1 MYNMN
6 ETGCRI
12 RVSSNQYVYSKNG
25 RQIFLPNA
33 NNRKIVTLVEAI
45 SADGF
50 AITAMVIIKAQTMME
65 H

>member
-33 NNRKIVTLVEAI
+33 NNREIVTFVEAI

-50 AITAMVIIKAQTMME
+50 AITSMVIIKVQTVIE